1 MLREDDRF
9 KTEPMANRY
18 TFNTEL
24 VGFVAVEKDQGKF
37 NNRTF
42 GYQIPEET
50 LEQMHSDRVEL
61 LSWVKK
67 QTKAKR
73 PWEAITV
80 WDEKGIAKFTYGAG
94 DGSRK
99 KKPQPEFVDVHG
111 RSLNQKQLSLI
122 KQGSKVCLTV
132 EEQEGL
138 TGWRLGVSL

>member
-1 MLREDDRF
+1 
-9 KTEPMANRY
+9 MANTY

-24 VGFVAVEKDQGKF
+24 VGFVAVEKDQGKY

-67 QTKAKR
+67 QTKAKK
-73 PWEAITV
+73 PWEAVTV
-80 WDEKGIAKFTYGAG
+80 WDDEGTVKFFYGDG

-99 KKPQPEFVDVHG
+99 PKPEPVFVDVHG
-111 RSLNQKQLSLI
+111 RRLKQEQRALI
-122 KQGSKVCLTV
+122 KQGSKVCLTLD
-132 EEQEGL
+132 QKPYMLKDTNARHRKQRWGP
-138 TGWRLGVSL
+138 VSKSLR

>member
-18 TFNTEL
+18 TIDTEL
-24 VGFVAVEKDQGKF
+24 VGFVAVEKDQGKY

-67 QTKAKR
+67 QTKAKK
-73 PWEAITV
+73 PWEAVTV
-80 WDEKGIAKFTYGAG
+80 WDDEGTVKFFYGDG

-99 KKPQPEFVDVHG
+99 PKPEPVFVDVHG
-111 RSLNQKQLSLI
+111 RRLNQEQLSLI
-122 KQGSKVCLTV
+122 KRGSKVCLTID
-132 EEQEGL
+132 QKP
-138 TGWRLGVSL
+138 